1 MASPPPPEH
10 VSFRW
15 PAEWEPLEAVWVV
28 PPHNPETWPGCL
40 DKAQA
45 EHAAWCKAMAEVV
58 RVRTTDELGIA
69 TNDSWIRDFG
79 PLFVWRDEA
88 GSPPLREGLG
98 QGEGAEH
105 SSDLLRQAAADG
117 ELRHPHPSPLPQGR
131 GGQTTMP
138 QLVIQDFRFNGW
150 GDKYETRALDDAV
163 SGKLAEALGLPIV
176 KHDQVLEGGALET
189 DGRGTLLT
197 TTDCLLNPSRNGP
210 TDRDTMEQLLND
222 ALGITR
228 TIWLSAQLPGDDT
241 DGHIDNAARFV
252 SPDSVVVHPAIDTTP
267 LRDAGLNVI
276 ELPAVDPIFYDYP
289 GDRFGPA
296 QRMQLPCSYANFLI
310 ANGRIF
316 VPTFGQPADDRALRL
331 LDDAM
336 PNHTPVPIRSNHLVV
351 GQGALHCLSM
361 QQPAASS

>member
-1 MASPPPPEH
+1 MPSPPPPEH

-40 DKAQA
+40 EEAQA
-45 EHAAWCKAMAEVV
+45 EHAAWCEAMAEVV
-58 RVRTTDELGIA
+58 RVGTTDELGIA

-79 PLFVWRDEA
+79 PLFVFAQA
-88 GSPPLREGLG
+88 G
-98 QGEGAEH
+98 
-105 SSDLLRQAAADG
+105 
-117 ELRHPHPSPLPQGR
+117 
-131 GGQTTMP
+131 

-150 GDKYETRALDDAV
+150 GDKYETRDLDDAV
-163 SGKLAEALGLPIV
+163 ARKLAEALGLLIV

-210 TDRDTMEQLLND
+210 TDRAAMERLLRDT
-222 ALGITR
+222 LGITR

-241 DGHIDNAARFV
+241 DGHIDNAARFL
-252 SPDSVVVHPAIDTTP
+252 SPETVVVHPAIDATP

-276 ELPAVDPIFYDYP
+276 ELPAVEPIFYDYP

-310 ANGRIF
+310 ANGLVF
-316 VPTFGQPADDRALRL
+316 VPTFGQPADDLALRL

-336 PNHTPVPIRSNHLVV
+336 PDHTPVPIRSNHLVV